1 MKPGFTL
8 IELIVV
14 IGIGLV
20 ILATT
25 TVLLLGGQRRV
36 TKISTVNQILSD
48 IRTAQIKAMTG
59 EGGGGDRGVYLGT
72 NFYTLFN
79 GTTYNAND
87 DSNFVVNLDN
97 NVELATMFPGA
108 SIVFARV
115 SGEIN
120 NYING
125 SDTVSIIDATDNT
138 DKVIRFNKY
147 GVAISQN

>member
-97 NVELATMFPGA
+97 NVELATTFPGA